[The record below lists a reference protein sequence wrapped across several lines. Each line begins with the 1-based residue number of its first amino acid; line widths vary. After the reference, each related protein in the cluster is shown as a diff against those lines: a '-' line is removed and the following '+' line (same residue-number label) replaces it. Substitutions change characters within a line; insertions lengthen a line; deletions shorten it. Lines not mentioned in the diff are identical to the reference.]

1 MDYKYA
7 PVAHETQDHEVQ
19 MDFTGG
25 RTQELGLLFPVSY
38 SQTSMELNTHILGAV
53 LHHYSSPLKTG
64 CTQSPELTAHNWFV
78 PCGFLLP
85 LAQLVGT
92 GGTRP
97 VEANPSTGVMATYL
111 FA

>member
-7 PVAHETQDHEVQ
+7 PVAHKTQEHEVQ

-25 RTQELGLLFPVSY
+25 LDPGTWVTLPSLLFSDKYGTKYKY
-38 SQTSMELNTHILGAV
+38 SGAV

-64 CTQSPELTAHNWFV
+64 CTQSPELTTHTWFV